1 MKTKRLLPFLFLL
14 LLLGGGILLL
24 KSKSVDPELSEIS
37 DTGAVDTVYLAL
49 QAELT
54 ELKSNGGPLTFSA
67 LDAWGTKVQRAEAHD
82 THKKQL
88 ILDLGIEAM
97 KLWKTKFNKWMG
109 SHMTTAPPLSEYN
122 EVKALLGKYG
132 LLAIH
137 VSEFTQPS
145 QTFACYN
152 RCFKSG
158 APLDVST
165 KLKGLIKGEFSA
177 SKYDDFLAQLR
188 AACNAILASPAYT
201 NARARILAQKN
212 CHKKVADHYT
222 YLAKNAITEQDYG
235 KQKLPATIHA
245 RQQFQCGT
253 VSRHISEFNY
263 YYSQGQSSKWIKPI
277 W

>member
-14 LLLGGGILLL
+14 LLLGGGVMLL

-37 DTGAVDTVYLAL
+37 VTGQVATAYLAL
-49 QAELT
+49 QD
-54 ELKSNGGPLTFSA
+54 ELKALTSNGGQLTFSA
-67 LDAWGTKVQRAEAHD
+67 LDAWGTKVQRAEVHD
-82 THKKQL
+82 THKKRL
-88 ILDLGIEAM
+88 IQDLGIEAM

-109 SHMTTAPPLSEYN
+109 THMTTAPPLSEYD
-122 EVKALLGKYG
+122 EVKALLGKYE
-132 LLAIH
+132 LLAFH

-145 QTFACYN
+145 QTFACYEK
-152 RCFKSG
+152 CFKPG
-158 APLDVST
+158 AHWNVST
-165 KLKGLIKGEFSA
+165 KLKGLIKGEYSA
-177 SKYDDFLAQLR
+177 HKYDDFLAQLK
-188 AACNAILASPAYT
+188 AACNAILDSPAYT
-201 NARARILAQKN
+201 NARARILSQKN
-212 CHKKVADHYT
+212 CHEKVADHYT

-263 YYSQGQSSKWIKPI
+263 YYSQGQSSKWKTPI

>member
-37 DTGAVDTVYLAL
+37 DTGAVDTDYLAL
-49 QAELT
+49 QDELK
-54 ELKSNGGPLTFSA
+54 ELKSNGGQLTFSA
-67 LDAWGTKVQRAEAHD
+67 LDDWGANVKRSEAH
-82 THKKQL
+82 TAHKTELLQ
-88 ILDLGIEAM
+88 DLGIEAM
-97 KLWKTKFNKWMG
+97 KLWKTKFNSWMG
-109 SHMTTAPPLSEYN
+109 THMTTAPPLSEYD
-122 EVKALLGKYG
+122 EVRALLGKYK
-132 LLAIH
+132 LLAFH
-137 VSEFTQPS
+137 VSKFTQPS
-145 QTFACYN
+145 QTFACYDK
-152 RCFKSG
+152 CFKPG
-158 APLDVST
+158 APWNVST
-165 KLKGLIKGEFSA
+165 KLNGLIRGQYSA
-177 SKYDDFLAQLR
+177 DKYDNFLAQLK

-222 YLAKNAITEQDYG
+222 YLEENATTEQDYG
-235 KQKLPATIHA
+235 KQELPPTIHA